1 MQFKEGEIDFVA
13 SGSLTENPTV
23 VENLFGRDVMVQ
35 TSTEIVAKKVWH
47 RGDRFRARDIFDLAL
62 VAEKEPAAL
71 ASITPVLRDR
81 RAVVFAWIAT
91 NESALRDD
99 FANLEIL
106 EYRRTFDECLA
117 IMQDAFRR
125 AK

>member
-1 MQFKEGEIDFVA
+1 MQSFTPKNH
-13 SGSLTENPTV
+13 NPLHLVGLGT
-23 VENLFGRDVMVQ
+23 NRISTVQ

-47 RGDRFRARDIFDLAL
+47 RGDQFRARDIFDLAL

-71 ASITPVLRDR
+71 VSITPVLRDR
-81 RAVVFAWIAT
+81 RAVVSAWIAT

-99 FANLEIL
+99 FANLETL